1 MAKIHK
7 RISEFLRDWLGVAAI
22 WASYFFIPL
31 LPLKA
36 SYAIARALSKLSIK
50 LLKKQRNTILDNL
63 ELAFG
68 DKMSKEEKMEIARE
82 MVTNLF
88 KGFFEGFY
96 FSSPFRKKVDG
107 IIIIEGKENLEQAL
121 SRGKGAIALSAHLG
135 NFTIL
140 GAVMV
145 KENYP
150 FHMVIR
156 DPKSKPLARAFRVF
170 RDSSGQKTIVT
181 HPWRESSKKIL
192 RCLRN
197 NEIVCLITDENKRR
211 GVKVDFFGQNT
222 PTAMGPA
229 VFSLRTGAAIVP
241 TFIVRQK
248 DDTHKIIIEPPL
260 EFDLTGDQTEDIHHI
275 TSIFTE
281 RIESYIKEYPTQWWW
296 LNRRW
301 KGVSTRN
308 KHHRG

>member
-1 MAKIHK
+1 MAKIYK
-7 RISEFLRDWLGVAAI
+7 RISEFLRDWFGVAVI
-22 WASYFFIPL
+22 WASFFFIPL

-36 SYAIARALSKLSIK
+36 SYAIALALPKISLK

-68 DKMSKEEKMEIARE
+68 DKMSNEEKMEIARE

-107 IIIIEGKENLEQAL
+107 IVTIEGRENLDKAL
-121 SRGKGAIALSAHLG
+121 SRGKGVIALSAHFG

-156 DPKSKPLARAFRVF
+156 DPKSKSVARAFRVF

-181 HPWRESSKKIL
+181 QPWRESSKKML

-197 NEIVCLITDENKRR
+197 NEIICLITDENKRR

-248 DDTHKIIIEPPL
+248 NDTHKIIIEPPL
-260 EFDLTGDQTEDIHHI
+260 EFNLTGDQTEDIRHI

-281 RIESYIKEYPTQWWW
+281 RIESYIKAYPTQWWW

-301 KGVSTRN
+301 KGVSTGD
-308 KHHRG
+308 KHQRG